1 MQIDE
6 AALQA
11 RMLQAFPPPYRSYS
25 RVLVP
30 IIAALYR
37 GELSR
42 QDVESMLVE
51 DDFPLSLQAID
62 RLVALD
68 SPAGAGLSI
77 GAHGQVGDVS
87 LRDVAGRD
95 VVHHNYFVPPP
106 QLDPAEEER
115 NQEAA
120 HRRAVELFSSATQA
134 HLTGKYWEARR
145 LFRMVQGIDPHYPQ
159 VQERIRLVEM
169 QIDRFDRPIP
179 SAPAPLP
186 TQSLPDLMPAM
197 QSSPRARALLL
208 AALVV
213 LLILGCALG
222 YYARSLGMW

>member
-6 AALQA
+6 AALQT
-11 RMLQAFPPPYRSYS
+11 RMLQAFPPSHRPYVRA
-25 RVLVP
+25 LVP

-42 QDVESMLVE
+42 QDVESLLVE
-51 DDFPLSLQAID
+51 DDCPLSLQEID
-62 RLVALD
+62 RLVALEC
-68 SPAGAGLSI
+68 PAGAALSI
-77 GAHGQVGDVS
+77 GAQGQVGDVS

-95 VVHHNYFVPPP
+95 IVHHNYFARP
-106 QLDPAEEER
+106 QVDPVEEER
-115 NQEAA
+115 DQEEARRKAA
-120 HRRAVELFSSATQA
+120 ELFSSATQA

-159 VQERIRLVEM
+159 VQERIRLVEI

-179 SAPAPLP
+179 SAPAQLP
-186 TQSLPDLMPAM
+186 TQALPDLEPAM
-197 QSSPRARALLL
+197 QSSPHARALLL

-222 YYARSLGMW
+222 YYARSLGLW